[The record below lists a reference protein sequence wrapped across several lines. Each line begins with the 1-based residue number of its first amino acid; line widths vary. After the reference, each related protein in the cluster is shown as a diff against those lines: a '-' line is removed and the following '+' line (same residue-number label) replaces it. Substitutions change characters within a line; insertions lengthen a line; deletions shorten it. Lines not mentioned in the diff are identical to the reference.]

1 MGKGRLNNGS
11 AGAFQFLESLIQGNA
26 AEKDETKTRE
36 LKGLY
41 KNVNITVKTLDIIIT
56 CCIAVIVLIVIFN
69 LM

>member
-1 MGKGRLNNGS
+1 MDN
-11 AGAFQFLESLIQGNA
+11 NA
-26 AEKDETKTRE
+26 AEKDETKIRE

>member
-1 MGKGRLNNGS
+1 MDN
-11 AGAFQFLESLIQGNA
+11 NA

-56 CCIAVIVLIVIFN
+56 CCISVIVLIVIFN